1 MPRPHKYP
9 PELRERATRMV
20 FEMRERTGERR
31 GAIARVADQ
40 LGIHREA
47 LRGWIRQAEIDGG
60 QRPGVPTEER
70 QRIAELER
78 EVRELRRANEILKA
92 ASAFSPRS
100 STVPRRG
107 DPDDRCPPGPLRG
120 RADLPGGRRRR
131 AGQHLLGCQAA
142 ATVSPTPA

>member
-1 MPRPHKYP
+1 
-9 PELRERATRMV
+9 MV
-20 FEMRERTGERR
+20 LEMRERTGERR

-78 EVRELRRANEILKA
+78 ENRELRRANEILKA
-92 ASAFSPRS
+92 ASAFFAAELDRPR
-100 STVPRRG
+100 TR
-107 DPDDRCPPGPLRG
+107 
-120 RADLPGGRRRR
+120 
-131 AGQHLLGCQAA
+131 
-142 ATVSPTPA
+142 

>member
-60 QRPGVPTEER
+60 QRPGVPTQER

-78 EVRELRRANEILKA
+78 ENRELRRANETSHAVSGQAAVAVWAGKA
-92 ASAFSPRS
+92 ACS
-100 STVPRRG
+100 
-107 DPDDRCPPGPLRG
+107 L
-120 RADLPGGRRRR
+120 
-131 AGQHLLGCQAA
+131 
-142 ATVSPTPA
+142 

>member
-1 MPRPHKYP
+1 
-9 PELRERATRMV
+9 MV
-20 FEMRERTGERR
+20 FEVRERTGERR

-60 QRPGVPTEER
+60 TRAGVSTEEG

-92 ASAFSPRS
+92 ASAFFAAELDRPR
-100 STVPRRG
+100 TR
-107 DPDDRCPPGPLRG
+107 
-120 RADLPGGRRRR
+120 
-131 AGQHLLGCQAA
+131 
-142 ATVSPTPA
+142 